1 MSSTRKIEGL
11 ARTWEEPI
19 GIHKAAFCEGTSK
32 VREGLGYTPAT
43 LIIGGKGYTEQEVK
57 AIEEKARKWDELKA
71 AVGKFYPDEPED
83 DDAVV
88 DCDAGGDLGDIGELC
103 SRKLG
108 YL

>member
-43 LIIGGKGYTEQEVK
+43 LIIGGKALTEEEVK
-57 AIEEKARKWDELKA
+57 AMLMKIRNDYHAVEDIEFIDTLAYDEL
-71 AVGKFYPDEPED
+71 G
-83 DDAVV
+83 
-88 DCDAGGDLGDIGELC
+88 I
-103 SRKLG
+103 KLP
-108 YL
+108 